1 MAHPWKLQRSTCATW
16 SKPVSLVGDAAHLV
30 PPLGVG
36 VDLAML
42 DACEL
47 ALVIA
52 HNDTVADAVRVYER
66 TTLPRSNAWQWT
78 LDHGAEELVSTDL
91 PDFVDSQSP

>member
-1 MAHPWKLQRSTCATW
+1 M
-16 SKPVSLVGDAAHLV
+16 

-36 VDLAML
+36 VDLATL

-47 ALVIA
+47 ALVIP

-66 TTLPRSNAWQWT
+66 TTLPRSNAWQ
-78 LDHGAEELVSTDL
+78 
-91 PDFVDSQSP
+91 